1 MGGDKCGKWVSGQA
15 RTFSVSGKIEMFLS
29 TGSCPVTYTAAHVQ
43 DSPPSPCVT
52 ITISLVVVLPKSL
65 ASCKLQLPNR
75 VEIYSIG
82 QFDFRLGPNLGRCG
96 LRVVS
101 YRGMCSSRRGTLPIR
116 QIGAQLIRRRRQWRL
131 LLLLLHRSPATLETG
146 GRSHYLARKW
156 PASRV
161 FRSCLVD
168 EKV

>member
-101 YRGMCSSRRGTLPIR
+101 YRGMCSSRRGTFRFGKSAPSSSGVGVSGVCFCFCFTDHQQPWKR
-116 QIGAQLIRRRRQWRL
+116 EGAAII
-131 LLLLLHRSPATLETG
+131 
-146 GRSHYLARKW
+146 
-156 PASRV
+156 
-161 FRSCLVD
+161 
-168 EKV
+168 

>member
-75 VEIYSIG
+75 VERYTPSG
-82 QFDFRLGPNLGRCG
+82 NLISVLVPIWEGAACAWFHTEACAAAG
-96 LRVVS
+96 AEPCPFGKSAPSSSGVGVS
-101 YRGMCSSRRGTLPIR
+101 GVCFCFCFTDHQQPWKRE
-116 QIGAQLIRRRRQWRL
+116 GAAII
-131 LLLLLHRSPATLETG
+131 
-146 GRSHYLARKW
+146 
-156 PASRV
+156 
-161 FRSCLVD
+161 
-168 EKV
+168 